1 MPQNG
6 LTVGSDAR
14 FDVITAAGALSL
26 PTLESFHA
34 KKITQ
39 QRKVNPLN
47 ASPIN
52 MQFPNGWE
60 GSFVVARADSTLDDY
75 FAAQEAAQYAGAN
88 LAAGTI
94 HQTITEVNGTTSQ
107 YMFTDVQLSIEDA
120 GNYEA
125 LSEVKQHV
133 SFVASARIK
142 VV

>member
-14 FDVITAAGALSL
+14 FDVITAAGTLSL
-26 PTLESFHA
+26 PTLESFQA

-39 QRKVNPLN
+39 QRRVNPLN

-52 MQFPNGWE
+52 MQFPDGWE
-60 GSFVVARADSTLDDY
+60 GSFVIARTDSSVDDY

-88 LAAGTI
+88 ISDGTI
-94 HQTITEVNGTTSQ
+94 HQTITETNGTTSQ
-107 YMFTDVQLSIEDA
+107 YMFPGVQLFLEDA

-125 LSEVKQHV
+125 LSEVKMHV
-133 SFVASARIK
+133 RWVASARIK